1 MPVLISGVLK
11 DGTGTPVQNCTIQ
24 LKACRTSTTVV
35 VNTVASENPDDAGRY
50 SMDVEQGQYTVTL
63 LVDGYPPSHAGVIT
77 VYDDSKPGTLNDFL
91 GAMTEDDVRPEALRR
106 FEAMV
111 EEVARQASEA
121 SRNATAAGQAS
132 EQAQTSAGQASES
145 ATAAVN
151 AAGAAEA
158 SATQAASSAASA
170 ESSAGTATTKA
181 GEASASAASADTAR
195 TAAAASAAAAKTS
208 EANADVSRTA
218 AGDSAAA
225 AAASATAAQTSAAR
239 AGASET
245 AAKTSETQAASSAG
259 DAGASATAA
268 AASEKAAAASAA
280 AAKISETNA
289 ATSASTAA
297 AMVEEVARQ
306 ASEASRNATAAGQA
320 SEQAQTSAGQASES
334 ATAAV
339 NAAGAAEAS
348 ATQAASSAA
357 SAESSAGTATTK
369 AGEASASAA
378 SADTARTA
386 AAASAAAAKT
396 SEANADASRTAAGDS
411 AAAAAASATAAQTSA
426 ERAGA
431 SETAAKTSETQA
443 ASSAGDAGAS
453 ATAAAASEKAAAASA
468 AAAKTSET
476 NAATS
481 ASTAA
486 ASATAASSSASEASN
501 HAAASD
507 TSASLAAQSSTAAG
521 AAATRAEDAA
531 KRAEDIADVISLE
544 DASLTKKGIVKLSS
558 ATDSDSEA
566 LAATPK
572 AVHAVM
578 DEVQTKAPLDSPVFT
593 GTPTTPTPPDDAKG
607 LQTANAE
614 FVRKLIAA
622 LVGSVPESLDTLQE
636 LADALGNDPN
646 FATTITN
653 MIAGKQ
659 LLDDTLTALSG
670 KSIEGLIE
678 YVGLRSTIDKAAGAL
693 PAGGTAVAANRL
705 ASRGAL
711 PALTGTTRGSDGG
724 LIMGEVY
731 NNGYPTQYGN
741 ILRLTG
747 TGDGEILIGWSG
759 TNGAPAPAYIR
770 SHRDTADAEWSEW
783 AMLYTTLNPPPDS
796 HPVGAAIAWPS
807 DATPAGYALMQG
819 QSFDK
824 SAYPLLAIAYPSGVI
839 PDMRGWTIKG
849 KPISGRAVLSQE
861 MDGNKSHSHTARAQD
876 TDLGTK
882 STSSFDYGTKS
893 TNTTGNHT
901 HQFGGY
907 INSYWGDSNHTSFQP
922 GGGAWTQAA
931 GDHAHTVYIGGH
943 EHTMY
948 IGPHGHVVIVD
959 ADGNAETTVKNIAFN
974 YIVRL
979 A

>member
-1 MPVLISGVLK
+1 
-11 DGTGTPVQNCTIQ
+11 
-24 LKACRTSTTVV
+24 
-35 VNTVASENPDDAGRY
+35 
-50 SMDVEQGQYTVTL
+50 
-63 LVDGYPPSHAGVIT
+63 
-77 VYDDSKPGTLNDFL
+77 
-91 GAMTEDDVRPEALRR
+91 RPEARRR

-132 EQAQTSAGQASES
+132 EQAQTSAGQAAES

-195 TAAAASAAAAKTS
+195 TAAAAS
-208 EANADVSRTA
+208 
-218 AGDSAAA
+218 
-225 AAASATAAQTSAAR
+225 
-239 AGASET
+239 
-245 AAKTSETQAASSAG
+245 
-259 DAGASATAA
+259 
-268 AASEKAAAASAA
+268 
-280 AAKISETNA
+280 
-289 ATSASTAA
+289 
-297 AMVEEVARQ
+297 
-306 ASEASRNATAAGQA
+306 
-320 SEQAQTSAGQASES
+320 
-334 ATAAV
+334 
-339 NAAGAAEAS
+339 
-348 ATQAASSAA
+348 
-357 SAESSAGTATTK
+357 
-369 AGEASASAA
+369 
-378 SADTARTA
+378 
-386 AAASAAAAKT
+386 
-396 SEANADASRTAAGDS
+396 
-411 AAAAAASATAAQTSA
+411 
-426 ERAGA
+426 
-431 SETAAKTSETQA
+431 
-443 ASSAGDAGAS
+443 
-453 ATAAAASEKAAAASA
+453 
-468 AAAKTSET
+468 
-476 NAATS
+476 
-481 ASTAA
+481 
-486 ASATAASSSASEASN
+486 SSASEAST

-507 TSASLAAQSSTAAG
+507 TSASLAAQSRAAAG
-521 AAATRAEDAA
+521 ELATRAEEAA

-659 LLDDTLTALSG
+659 PLDDTLTALSG

-741 ILRLTG
+741 VLRLTG

-783 AMLYTTLNPPPDS
+783 AMLYTTLNPPP
-796 HPVGAAIAWPS
+796 
-807 DATPAGYALMQG
+807 
-819 QSFDK
+819 
-824 SAYPLLAIAYPSGVI
+824 
-839 PDMRGWTIKG
+839 
-849 KPISGRAVLSQE
+849 
-861 MDGNKSHSHTARAQD
+861 
-876 TDLGTK
+876 
-882 STSSFDYGTKS
+882 
-893 TNTTGNHT
+893 
-901 HQFGGY
+901 
-907 INSYWGDSNHTSFQP
+907 
-922 GGGAWTQAA
+922 
-931 GDHAHTVYIGGH
+931 
-943 EHTMY
+943 
-948 IGPHGHVVIVD
+948 
-959 ADGNAETTVKNIAFN
+959 
-974 YIVRL
+974 
-979 A
+979 

>member
-91 GAMTEDDVRPEALRR
+91 GAMTEDDVRPEALRS

-208 EANADVSRTA
+208 E
-218 AGDSAAA
+218 
-225 AAASATAAQTSAAR
+225 
-239 AGASET
+239 
-245 AAKTSETQAASSAG
+245 
-259 DAGASATAA
+259 
-268 AASEKAAAASAA
+268 
-280 AAKISETNA
+280 
-289 ATSASTAA
+289 
-297 AMVEEVARQ
+297 
-306 ASEASRNATAAGQA
+306 
-320 SEQAQTSAGQASES
+320 
-334 ATAAV
+334 
-339 NAAGAAEAS
+339 
-348 ATQAASSAA
+348 
-357 SAESSAGTATTK
+357 
-369 AGEASASAA
+369 
-378 SADTARTA
+378 
-386 AAASAAAAKT
+386 
-396 SEANADASRTAAGDS
+396 
-411 AAAAAASATAAQTSA
+411 
-426 ERAGA
+426 
-431 SETAAKTSETQA
+431 
-443 ASSAGDAGAS
+443 
-453 ATAAAASEKAAAASA
+453 
-468 AAAKTSET
+468 T

-486 ASATAASSSASEASN
+486 ASATAASSSASEAST

-578 DEVQTKAPLDSPVFT
+578 DEVQTKAPLDSPALT
-593 GTPTTPTPPDDAKG
+593 GTPTAPTPETAAAGIEIATAAFVAAKVA
-607 LQTANAE
+607 Q
-614 FVRKLIAA
+614 
-622 LVGSVPESLDTLQE
+622 LVGSAPETLDTLKE

-646 FATTITN
+646 FATTVLN
-653 MIAGKQ
+653 KLAGKQ
-659 LLDDTLTALSG
+659 PLDDTLTALSG
-670 KSIEGLIE
+670 KSVDGLIE
-678 YVGLRSTIDKAAGAL
+678 YVGLRETINHAADALLKSQNGGDIPEKPLFVQNIGAL
-693 PAGGTAVAANRL
+693 PASGTAVAANRL

-711 PALTGTTRGSDGG
+711 PALTGATRGSDSG

-783 AMLYTTLNPPPDS
+783 AMLYTSLNPPPNS
-796 HPVGAAIAWPS
+796 YPVGAAIAWPS

-819 QSFDK
+819 QS
-824 SAYPLLAIAYPSGVI
+824 
-839 PDMRGWTIKG
+839 
-849 KPISGRAVLSQE
+849 
-861 MDGNKSHSHTARAQD
+861 
-876 TDLGTK
+876 
-882 STSSFDYGTKS
+882 
-893 TNTTGNHT
+893 
-901 HQFGGY
+901 
-907 INSYWGDSNHTSFQP
+907 
-922 GGGAWTQAA
+922 
-931 GDHAHTVYIGGH
+931 
-943 EHTMY
+943 
-948 IGPHGHVVIVD
+948 
-959 ADGNAETTVKNIAFN
+959 
-974 YIVRL
+974 
-979 A
+979 

>member
-63 LVDGYPPSHAGVIT
+63 LVEGYPPSHAGVIT

-181 GEASASAASADTAR
+181 GEASASA
-195 TAAAASAAAAKTS
+195 
-208 EANADVSRTA
+208 
-218 AGDSAAA
+218 
-225 AAASATAAQTSAAR
+225 
-239 AGASET
+239 
-245 AAKTSETQAASSAG
+245 
-259 DAGASATAA
+259 
-268 AASEKAAAASAA
+268 
-280 AAKISETNA
+280 
-289 ATSASTAA
+289 
-297 AMVEEVARQ
+297 
-306 ASEASRNATAAGQA
+306 
-320 SEQAQTSAGQASES
+320 
-334 ATAAV
+334 
-339 NAAGAAEAS
+339 
-348 ATQAASSAA
+348 
-357 SAESSAGTATTK
+357 
-369 AGEASASAA
+369 
-378 SADTARTA
+378 
-386 AAASAAAAKT
+386 
-396 SEANADASRTAAGDS
+396 
-411 AAAAAASATAAQTSA
+411 TAAQTSA

-486 ASATAASSSASEASN
+486 ASATAASSSASEAST

-646 FATTITN
+646 FATTVLN
-653 MIAGKQ
+653 KLAGKQ
-659 LLDDTLTALSG
+659 PLDDTLTALSG

-678 YVGLRSTIDKAAGAL
+678 YVGLRETINHAADALQKSQNGGDIPDKKQFARTISAVTSTTITLGESGWFKIATVFMPQSTSTAVIKLYGGSGFNVGSFEQSTISELVLRAGNGSPVGITATLWKRSPNGVLECAWINTSGGNYDIYVRINQYAYWLIAQYDYTGNANVTLYNAPEYSETKPANATNGQTYTLYNSMMKPTAGDVEALSVNGGRLNGAL
-693 PAGGTAVAANRL
+693 GIGTDNVLGGSSIVFGDND
-705 ASRGAL
+705 
-711 PALTGTTRGSDGG
+711 TGFKQ
-724 LIMGEVY
+724 
-731 NNGYPTQYGN
+731 N
-741 ILRLTG
+741 
-747 TGDGEILIGWSG
+747 GDGILDTFANSQHTVRVAPGEMQVLGAIRAGNAKRMTMTSSNNSVLNAQFNLWGDGNRPTVIELDDDQGWHLYSQRNTDG
-759 TNGAPAPAYIR
+759 SIQFVVNG
-770 SHRDTADAEWSEW
+770 
-783 AMLYTTLNPPPDS
+783 
-796 HPVGAAIAWPS
+796 
-807 DATPAGYALMQG
+807 Q
-819 QSFDK
+819 
-824 SAYPLLAIAYPSGVI
+824 VI
-839 PDMRGWTIKG
+839 PDNYGNFDARYLTSGNVYTKGESDNRYVQNIQRGAPVWPG
-849 KPISGRAVLSQE
+849 KVDE
-861 MDGNKSHSHTARAQD
+861 
-876 TDLGTK
+876 
-882 STSSFDYGTKS
+882 YGPAEAPA
-893 TNTTGNHT
+893 GC
-901 HQFGGY
+901 FL
-907 INSYWGDSNHTSFQP
+907 
-922 GGGAWTQAA
+922 TQARHDPTTA
-931 GDHAHTVYIGGH
+931 YGVTFAYRPLQMWV
-943 EHTMY
+943 
-948 IGPHGHVVIVD
+948 
-959 ADGNAETTVKNIAFN
+959 GNGWRTING
-974 YIVRL
+974 
-979 A
+979 

>member
-11 DGTGTPVQNCTIQ
+11 DATGTPVQNCTIQ

-63 LVDGYPPSHAGVIT
+63 LVEGYPPSHAGVIT

-132 EQAQTSAGQASES
+132 EQAQTSAA
-145 ATAAVN
+145 
-151 AAGAAEA
+151 
-158 SATQAASSAASA
+158 
-170 ESSAGTATTKA
+170 
-181 GEASASAASADTAR
+181 
-195 TAAAASAAAAKTS
+195 
-208 EANADVSRTA
+208 
-218 AGDSAAA
+218 
-225 AAASATAAQTSAAR
+225 
-239 AGASET
+239 
-245 AAKTSETQAASSAG
+245 
-259 DAGASATAA
+259 
-268 AASEKAAAASAA
+268 
-280 AAKISETNA
+280 
-289 ATSASTAA
+289 
-297 AMVEEVARQ
+297 
-306 ASEASRNATAAGQA
+306 
-320 SEQAQTSAGQASES
+320 
-334 ATAAV
+334 
-339 NAAGAAEAS
+339 
-348 ATQAASSAA
+348 
-357 SAESSAGTATTK
+357 
-369 AGEASASAA
+369 
-378 SADTARTA
+378 
-386 AAASAAAAKT
+386 
-396 SEANADASRTAAGDS
+396 
-411 AAAAAASATAAQTSA
+411 
-426 ERAGA
+426 RAGA

-646 FATTITN
+646 FATTVLN
-653 MIAGKQ
+653 KLAGKQ
-659 LLDDTLTALSG
+659 PLDETLTALSG
-670 KSIEGLIE
+670 KSVDGLIE
-678 YVGLRSTIDKAAGAL
+678 YVGLRETINSAAGAMQKSQN
-693 PAGGTAVAANRL
+693 GGDIPDKTRFARTIGAVTSTSVTFGESGWFKIATVFMPQATSTAVIKLYGGSGFNVGSFEQPTISELVLRAGNGSPVGITATLWKRSPNGVLECAWINTSGDNYDIYVRINQYAYWLIAQYDYTGNANVTL
-705 ASRGAL
+705 YSAPEYSETKPANATNGQTYTLYNSMMKPTPEDVGAL
-711 PALTGTTRGSDGG
+711 SVNGGRLNGPLSIGTDNALGGNSIVLGDNDTGLKQNGDGILDIFANNQHTVRVAPGEMIVLGAIRAGNGKKLSLTSINNSALNAGFNLWGDGG
-724 LIMGEVY
+724 NRPTVIELGDDQGWHLYSQRNPDGSIQFVV
-731 NNGYPTQYGN
+731 NGQ
-741 ILRLTG
+741 
-747 TGDGEILIGWSG
+747 
-759 TNGAPAPAYIR
+759 
-770 SHRDTADAEWSEW
+770 
-783 AMLYTTLNPPPDS
+783 
-796 HPVGAAIAWPS
+796 
-807 DATPAGYALMQG
+807 
-819 QSFDK
+819 
-824 SAYPLLAIAYPSGVI
+824 VI
-839 PDMRGWTIKG
+839 PDNYGNFDARYLSSGNVYTKGESDNRYVQNIQRGAPVWPG
-849 KPISGRAVLSQE
+849 KVDE
-861 MDGNKSHSHTARAQD
+861 
-876 TDLGTK
+876 
-882 STSSFDYGTKS
+882 YGPAEAPA
-893 TNTTGNHT
+893 GC
-901 HQFGGY
+901 FL
-907 INSYWGDSNHTSFQP
+907 
-922 GGGAWTQAA
+922 TQARHDPTTA
-931 GDHAHTVYIGGH
+931 YGVTFAYRPLQMWV
-943 EHTMY
+943 
-948 IGPHGHVVIVD
+948 
-959 ADGNAETTVKNIAFN
+959 GNGWRTING
-974 YIVRL
+974 
-979 A
+979 

>member
-208 EANADVSRTA
+208 E
-218 AGDSAAA
+218 
-225 AAASATAAQTSAAR
+225 
-239 AGASET
+239 
-245 AAKTSETQAASSAG
+245 
-259 DAGASATAA
+259 
-268 AASEKAAAASAA
+268 
-280 AAKISETNA
+280 
-289 ATSASTAA
+289 
-297 AMVEEVARQ
+297 
-306 ASEASRNATAAGQA
+306 
-320 SEQAQTSAGQASES
+320 
-334 ATAAV
+334 
-339 NAAGAAEAS
+339 
-348 ATQAASSAA
+348 
-357 SAESSAGTATTK
+357 
-369 AGEASASAA
+369 
-378 SADTARTA
+378 
-386 AAASAAAAKT
+386 
-396 SEANADASRTAAGDS
+396 
-411 AAAAAASATAAQTSA
+411 
-426 ERAGA
+426 
-431 SETAAKTSETQA
+431 
-443 ASSAGDAGAS
+443 
-453 ATAAAASEKAAAASA
+453 
-468 AAAKTSET
+468 T

-486 ASATAASSSASEASN
+486 ASATAASSSASEAST

-646 FATTITN
+646 FATTVLN
-653 MIAGKQ
+653 KLAGKQ
-659 LLDDTLTALSG
+659 PLDDTLTALSG

-678 YVGLRSTIDKAAGAL
+678 YFGLRETINHAADALQKSQNGGDIPDKKQFARTISAVTSTTITLGESGWFKIATVFMPQATSTAVIKLYGGSGYNVGSFEQAAISELVLRAGNGSPVGITATLWMRSPSSANEVAWVNTSGDTYDIYINIGQYAYWLIAQYDYTGNANVTLYSAPEYSETKPANATNGQTYTLYNSMMKPTAGDVEALSVNGGRLNGAL
-693 PAGGTAVAANRL
+693 GIGTDNVLGGSSIVFGDND
-705 ASRGAL
+705 
-711 PALTGTTRGSDGG
+711 TGFKQ
-724 LIMGEVY
+724 
-731 NNGYPTQYGN
+731 N
-741 ILRLTG
+741 
-747 TGDGEILIGWSG
+747 GDGILDTFANSQHTVRVAPGEMQVLGAIRAGNAKRMTMTSSNNSVLNAQFNLWGDGNRPTVIELDDDQGWHLYSQRNTDG
-759 TNGAPAPAYIR
+759 SIQFVVNG
-770 SHRDTADAEWSEW
+770 
-783 AMLYTTLNPPPDS
+783 
-796 HPVGAAIAWPS
+796 
-807 DATPAGYALMQG
+807 Q
-819 QSFDK
+819 
-824 SAYPLLAIAYPSGVI
+824 VI
-839 PDMRGWTIKG
+839 PDNYGNFDARYLTSGNVYTKGESDNRYVQNIQRGAPVWPG
-849 KPISGRAVLSQE
+849 KVDE
-861 MDGNKSHSHTARAQD
+861 
-876 TDLGTK
+876 
-882 STSSFDYGTKS
+882 YGPAEAPA
-893 TNTTGNHT
+893 GC
-901 HQFGGY
+901 FL
-907 INSYWGDSNHTSFQP
+907 
-922 GGGAWTQAA
+922 TQARHDPTTA
-931 GDHAHTVYIGGH
+931 YGVTFAYRPLQMWV
-943 EHTMY
+943 
-948 IGPHGHVVIVD
+948 
-959 ADGNAETTVKNIAFN
+959 GNGWRTING
-974 YIVRL
+974 
-979 A
+979 

>member
-63 LVDGYPPSHAGVIT
+63 LVEGYPPSHAGVIT

-181 GEASASAASADTAR
+181 GEASASA
-195 TAAAASAAAAKTS
+195 
-208 EANADVSRTA
+208 
-218 AGDSAAA
+218 
-225 AAASATAAQTSAAR
+225 
-239 AGASET
+239 
-245 AAKTSETQAASSAG
+245 
-259 DAGASATAA
+259 
-268 AASEKAAAASAA
+268 
-280 AAKISETNA
+280 
-289 ATSASTAA
+289 
-297 AMVEEVARQ
+297 
-306 ASEASRNATAAGQA
+306 
-320 SEQAQTSAGQASES
+320 
-334 ATAAV
+334 
-339 NAAGAAEAS
+339 
-348 ATQAASSAA
+348 
-357 SAESSAGTATTK
+357 
-369 AGEASASAA
+369 
-378 SADTARTA
+378 
-386 AAASAAAAKT
+386 
-396 SEANADASRTAAGDS
+396 
-411 AAAAAASATAAQTSA
+411 TAAQTSA

-453 ATAAAASEKAAAASA
+453 ATAAAASEKAAAVSA

-486 ASATAASSSASEASN
+486 ASATAASSSASEAST

-646 FATTITN
+646 FATTVLN
-653 MIAGKQ
+653 KLAGKQ
-659 LLDDTLTALSG
+659 PLDDTLTALSG

-678 YVGLRSTIDKAAGAL
+678 YVGLRETINHAADALQKSQNGGDIPDKKQFARTISAVTSTTITLGESGWFKIATVFMPQSTSTAVIKLYGGSGFNVGSFEQSTISELVLRAGNGSPVGITATLWKRSPNGVLECAWINTSGGNYDIYVRINQYAYWLIAQYDYTGNANVTLYNAPEYSETKPANATNGQTYTLYNSMMKPTAGDVEALSVNGGRLNGAL
-693 PAGGTAVAANRL
+693 GIGTDNVLGGSSIVFGDND
-705 ASRGAL
+705 
-711 PALTGTTRGSDGG
+711 TGFKQ
-724 LIMGEVY
+724 
-731 NNGYPTQYGN
+731 N
-741 ILRLTG
+741 
-747 TGDGEILIGWSG
+747 GDGILDTFANSQHTVRVAPGEMQVLGAIRAGNAKRMTMTSSNNSVLNAQFNLWGDGNRPTVIELDDDQGWHLYSQRNTDG
-759 TNGAPAPAYIR
+759 SIQFVVNG
-770 SHRDTADAEWSEW
+770 
-783 AMLYTTLNPPPDS
+783 
-796 HPVGAAIAWPS
+796 
-807 DATPAGYALMQG
+807 Q
-819 QSFDK
+819 
-824 SAYPLLAIAYPSGVI
+824 VI
-839 PDMRGWTIKG
+839 PDNYGNFDARYLTSGNVYTKGESDNRYVQNIQRGAPVWPG
-849 KPISGRAVLSQE
+849 KVDE
-861 MDGNKSHSHTARAQD
+861 
-876 TDLGTK
+876 
-882 STSSFDYGTKS
+882 YGPAEAPA
-893 TNTTGNHT
+893 GC
-901 HQFGGY
+901 FL
-907 INSYWGDSNHTSFQP
+907 
-922 GGGAWTQAA
+922 TQARHDPTTA
-931 GDHAHTVYIGGH
+931 YGVTFAYRPLQMWV
-943 EHTMY
+943 
-948 IGPHGHVVIVD
+948 
-959 ADGNAETTVKNIAFN
+959 GNGWRTING
-974 YIVRL
+974 
-979 A
+979 

>member
-208 EANADVSRTA
+208 E
-218 AGDSAAA
+218 
-225 AAASATAAQTSAAR
+225 
-239 AGASET
+239 
-245 AAKTSETQAASSAG
+245 
-259 DAGASATAA
+259 
-268 AASEKAAAASAA
+268 
-280 AAKISETNA
+280 
-289 ATSASTAA
+289 
-297 AMVEEVARQ
+297 
-306 ASEASRNATAAGQA
+306 
-320 SEQAQTSAGQASES
+320 
-334 ATAAV
+334 
-339 NAAGAAEAS
+339 
-348 ATQAASSAA
+348 
-357 SAESSAGTATTK
+357 
-369 AGEASASAA
+369 
-378 SADTARTA
+378 
-386 AAASAAAAKT
+386 
-396 SEANADASRTAAGDS
+396 
-411 AAAAAASATAAQTSA
+411 
-426 ERAGA
+426 
-431 SETAAKTSETQA
+431 
-443 ASSAGDAGAS
+443 
-453 ATAAAASEKAAAASA
+453 
-468 AAAKTSET
+468 T

-486 ASATAASSSASEASN
+486 ASATAASSSASEAST

-659 LLDDTLTALSG
+659 PLDDTLTALSG

-678 YVGLRSTIDKAAGAL
+678 YVGFQEPI
-693 PAGGTAVAANRL
+693 NR
-705 ASRGAL
+705 
-711 PALTGTTRGSDGG
+711 
-724 LIMGEVY
+724 V
-731 NNGYPTQYGN
+731 
-741 ILRLTG
+741 
-747 TGDGEILIGWSG
+747 
-759 TNGAPAPAYIR
+759 
-770 SHRDTADAEWSEW
+770 ADA
-783 AMLYTTLNPPPDS
+783 L
-796 HPVGAAIAWPS
+796 
-807 DATPAGYALMQG
+807 
-819 QSFDK
+819 
-824 SAYPLLAIAYPSGVI
+824 
-839 PDMRGWTIKG
+839 
-849 KPISGRAVLSQE
+849 
-861 MDGNKSHSHTARAQD
+861 
-876 TDLGTK
+876 
-882 STSSFDYGTKS
+882 
-893 TNTTGNHT
+893 
-901 HQFGGY
+901 
-907 INSYWGDSNHTSFQP
+907 
-922 GGGAWTQAA
+922 
-931 GDHAHTVYIGGH
+931 
-943 EHTMY
+943 
-948 IGPHGHVVIVD
+948 
-959 ADGNAETTVKNIAFN
+959 
-974 YIVRL
+974 
-979 A
+979 

>member
-63 LVDGYPPSHAGVIT
+63 LVEGYPPSHAGVIT

-132 EQAQTSAGQASES
+132 EQAQTSAGQA
-145 ATAAVN
+145 A
-151 AAGAAEA
+151 
-158 SATQAASSAASA
+158 
-170 ESSAGTATTKA
+170 
-181 GEASASAASADTAR
+181 
-195 TAAAASAAAAKTS
+195 
-208 EANADVSRTA
+208 
-218 AGDSAAA
+218 
-225 AAASATAAQTSAAR
+225 
-239 AGASET
+239 
-245 AAKTSETQAASSAG
+245 
-259 DAGASATAA
+259 
-268 AASEKAAAASAA
+268 
-280 AAKISETNA
+280 
-289 ATSASTAA
+289 
-297 AMVEEVARQ
+297 
-306 ASEASRNATAAGQA
+306 
-320 SEQAQTSAGQASES
+320 ES

-426 ERAGA
+426 ARAGA
-431 SETAAKTSETQA
+431 SETAAKMSETQA

-468 AAAKTSET
+468 AAAKISET

-531 KRAEDIADVISLE
+531 KRAEDIADVIFLE

-572 AVHAVM
+572 AVKTVM
-578 DEVQTKAPLDSPVFT
+578 GEVQTKAPLDSPAFT

-646 FATTITN
+646 FATTVLN
-653 MIAGKQ
+653 KLAGKQ
-659 LLDDTLTALSG
+659 PLDDTLTALSG
-670 KSIEGLIE
+670 KSVDGLIE
-678 YVGLRSTIDKAAGAL
+678 YVGLRETINHAADALLKSQNGGDIPEKPLFVQNIGAL
-693 PAGGTAVAANRL
+693 PASGTAVAANRL

-711 PALTGTTRGSDGG
+711 PALTGATRGSDSG

-783 AMLYTTLNPPPDS
+783 AMLYTSLNPPPNS
-796 HPVGAAIAWPS
+796 YPVGAAIAWPS

-824 SAYPLLAIAYPSGVI
+824 SAYPLLAIAYPSGII

-959 ADGNAETTVKNIAFN
+959 ADGNAETTVK
-974 YIVRL
+974 
-979 A
+979 

>member
-63 LVDGYPPSHAGVIT
+63 LVEGYPPSHAGVIT

-106 FEAMV
+106 FE
-111 EEVARQASEA
+111 
-121 SRNATAAGQAS
+121 
-132 EQAQTSAGQASES
+132 
-145 ATAAVN
+145 
-151 AAGAAEA
+151 
-158 SATQAASSAASA
+158 
-170 ESSAGTATTKA
+170 
-181 GEASASAASADTAR
+181 
-195 TAAAASAAAAKTS
+195 
-208 EANADVSRTA
+208 
-218 AGDSAAA
+218 
-225 AAASATAAQTSAAR
+225 
-239 AGASET
+239 
-245 AAKTSETQAASSAG
+245 
-259 DAGASATAA
+259 
-268 AASEKAAAASAA
+268 
-280 AAKISETNA
+280 
-289 ATSASTAA
+289 

-486 ASATAASSSASEASN
+486 ASATAASSSASEAST

-558 ATDSDSEA
+558 ATDSDSDRDRRCGFRQVRQY
-566 LAATPK
+566 LLH
-572 AVHAVM
+572 VWFRG
-578 DEVQTKAPLDSPVFT
+578 DLSGLFT

-659 LLDDTLTALSG
+659 PLDDTLTALSG

>member
-11 DGTGTPVQNCTIQ
+11 DATGTPVQNCTIQ

-63 LVDGYPPSHAGVIT
+63 LVEGYPPSHAGVIT

-132 EQAQTSAGQASES
+132 EQAQTSAGQAAES

-151 AAGAAEA
+151 A
-158 SATQAASSAASA
+158 
-170 ESSAGTATTKA
+170 
-181 GEASASAASADTAR
+181 
-195 TAAAASAAAAKTS
+195 
-208 EANADVSRTA
+208 
-218 AGDSAAA
+218 
-225 AAASATAAQTSAAR
+225 
-239 AGASET
+239 
-245 AAKTSETQAASSAG
+245 AG

-280 AAKISETNA
+280 AAKI
-289 ATSASTAA
+289 
-297 AMVEEVARQ
+297 
-306 ASEASRNATAAGQA
+306 
-320 SEQAQTSAGQASES
+320 
-334 ATAAV
+334 
-339 NAAGAAEAS
+339 
-348 ATQAASSAA
+348 
-357 SAESSAGTATTK
+357 
-369 AGEASASAA
+369 
-378 SADTARTA
+378 
-386 AAASAAAAKT
+386 
-396 SEANADASRTAAGDS
+396 
-411 AAAAAASATAAQTSA
+411 
-426 ERAGA
+426 
-431 SETAAKTSETQA
+431 
-443 ASSAGDAGAS
+443 
-453 ATAAAASEKAAAASA
+453 
-468 AAAKTSET
+468 SET

-659 LLDDTLTALSG
+659 PLDDTLTALSG

-796 HPVGAAIAWPS
+796 HPV
-807 DATPAGYALMQG
+807 
-819 QSFDK
+819 
-824 SAYPLLAIAYPSGVI
+824 
-839 PDMRGWTIKG
+839 
-849 KPISGRAVLSQE
+849 
-861 MDGNKSHSHTARAQD
+861 
-876 TDLGTK
+876 
-882 STSSFDYGTKS
+882 
-893 TNTTGNHT
+893 
-901 HQFGGY
+901 
-907 INSYWGDSNHTSFQP
+907 
-922 GGGAWTQAA
+922 
-931 GDHAHTVYIGGH
+931 
-943 EHTMY
+943 
-948 IGPHGHVVIVD
+948 
-959 ADGNAETTVKNIAFN
+959 
-974 YIVRL
+974 
-979 A
+979 

>member
-63 LVDGYPPSHAGVIT
+63 LVEGYPPSHAGVIT

-106 FEAMV
+106 FE
-111 EEVARQASEA
+111 
-121 SRNATAAGQAS
+121 
-132 EQAQTSAGQASES
+132 
-145 ATAAVN
+145 
-151 AAGAAEA
+151 
-158 SATQAASSAASA
+158 
-170 ESSAGTATTKA
+170 
-181 GEASASAASADTAR
+181 
-195 TAAAASAAAAKTS
+195 
-208 EANADVSRTA
+208 
-218 AGDSAAA
+218 
-225 AAASATAAQTSAAR
+225 
-239 AGASET
+239 
-245 AAKTSETQAASSAG
+245 
-259 DAGASATAA
+259 
-268 AASEKAAAASAA
+268 
-280 AAKISETNA
+280 
-289 ATSASTAA
+289 

-486 ASATAASSSASEASN
+486 ASATAASSSASEAST

-521 AAATRAEDAA
+521 AAATRAEEAA

-572 AVHAVM
+572 AVKAVM
-578 DEVQTKAPLDSPVFT
+578 IEVQTKAPLDSPVFT

-636 LADALGNDPN
+636 LADALGNDPS
-646 FATTITN
+646 FATTVMN
-653 MIAGKQ
+653 KLAGKQ
-659 LLDDTLTALSG
+659 PLDDTLTALSG

-747 TGDGEILIGWSG
+747 TGDGEVLIGWSG
-759 TNGAPAPAYIR
+759 VNGAPAPAYIR

-783 AMLYTTLNPPPDS
+783 AMFYTSLNPPPDS
-796 HPVGAAIAWPS
+796 YPVGAAIAWPS
-807 DATPAGYALMQG
+807 DVLPDGGYAFMYG

-824 SAYPLLAIAYPSGVI
+824 SAYPLLAIAYPSSVI

-849 KPISGRAVLSQE
+849 KPIRGRAVLSQE